1 MSRRDRRSNQNTTAI
16 KLSVKRFDGA
26 IVFLVCSG
34 LVVFRSKHLMFAG
47 WRSSMTGRL
56 WYMPLVAL
64 SLLIS
69 VHAKAAHAQTKITI
83 GVAAMSPR
91 TIPLLVAQEQGLF
104 AKHGIEARIVLIKG
118 APTLVASL
126 ISGDIEVGYTG
137 GTAVLGA
144 ASQGLYLRILSS
156 ISSKLTHSLV
166 ANPSFKTAE
175 QLRGKRFGIQSIGGS
190 TWMHTILGLEHVGL
204 DVKRDNIS
212 LLVIGDSVLISQ
224 SLEAGRID
232 AAVLDGALVR
242 RLKSKGF
249 YIVAD
254 MTPANIPMLNQ
265 AIVVTQELLQKRAGV
280 AENILMALVDS
291 LAYTLSPA
299 NKSVVA
305 KTMMRRFHID
315 DPVIAEEGYQD
326 LLTSIERKP
335 LPSLEALR
343 NIRRLMAVQNP
354 KAANVKVEELID
366 ARLIRKLD
374 ENGYMDRVAASY
386 GLK

>member
-1 MSRRDRRSNQNTTAI
+1 
-16 KLSVKRFDGA
+16 
-26 IVFLVCSG
+26 
-34 LVVFRSKHLMFAG
+34 
-47 WRSSMTGRL
+47 MTGKIKCAILIAAALIAVGAGRL
-56 WYMPLVAL
+56 L
-64 SLLIS
+64 
-69 VHAKAAHAQTKITI
+69 AQTRMTI

-104 AKHGIEARIVLIKG
+104 AKQGIDARVVLIKG

-156 ISSKLTHSLV
+156 ISSKLTHSLI
-166 ANPSFKTAE
+166 ASPNLKSAE
-175 QLRGKRFGIQSIGGS
+175 HLRGKRFGIQSIGGS
-190 TWMHTILGLEHVGL
+190 TWMHTILALEHVGL
-204 DVKRDNIS
+204 DVKRDNIN

-249 YIVAD
+249 TVITD
-254 MTPANIPMLNQ
+254 TTPANIPMLNQ
-265 AIVVTQELLQKRAGV
+265 ALVVTQDYLRMRADA
-280 AENILMALVDS
+280 AEKILMALVES
-291 LAYTLSPA
+291 LAFTLAPVNRPA
-299 NKSVVA
+299 VTKI
-305 KTMMRRFHID
+305 MMRRFHIS
-315 DPVIAEEGYQD
+315 DPVVADEGYHD

-335 LPSLEALR
+335 MPSLEALR
-343 NIRRLMAVQNP
+343 NIRRLMAVQSP

-374 ENGYMDRVAASY
+374 ESGYMDRVAAVY

>member
-1 MSRRDRRSNQNTTAI
+1 MI
-16 KLSVKRFDGA
+16 GKVKVVLFIAAALIAVAGA
-26 IVFLVCSG
+26 RVL
-34 LVVFRSKHLMFAG
+34 
-47 WRSSMTGRL
+47 
-56 WYMPLVAL
+56 
-64 SLLIS
+64 
-69 VHAKAAHAQTKITI
+69 AQTKITI

-91 TIPLLVAQEQGLF
+91 TIPLLIAQEQGLF
-104 AKHGIEARIVLIKG
+104 AKRGVEARIVLIKG

-156 ISSKLTHSLV
+156 ISSKLTHSLI
-166 ANPSFKTAE
+166 ASPNLKTAE

-190 TWMHTILGLEHVGL
+190 TWMHTILALEHVGL
-204 DVKRDNIS
+204 DVKRDHIN

-242 RLKSKGF
+242 RLQSKGF
-249 YIVAD
+249 TVVAD
-254 MTPANIPMLNQ
+254 TTPANIPMLNQ
-265 AIVVTQELLQKRAGV
+265 AIVVTQEFLQKRADA
-280 AENILMALVDS
+280 AEKILMALVES
-291 LAYTLSPA
+291 LAFTLAPA
-299 NKSVVA
+299 NREVVT
-305 KTMMRRFHID
+305 KTMMRRFRISD
-315 DPVIAEEGYQD
+315 AAVADEGYHD

-335 LPSLEALR
+335 MPSLDALR

-366 ARLIRKLD
+366 ARLIRKLE
-374 ENGYMDRVAASY
+374 ENGYVDKVAVAY
-386 GLK
+386 GIK

>member
-1 MSRRDRRSNQNTTAI
+1 
-16 KLSVKRFDGA
+16 
-26 IVFLVCSG
+26 
-34 LVVFRSKHLMFAG
+34 
-47 WRSSMTGRL
+47 MTGRL

-69 VHAKAAHAQTKITI
+69 VHARAAHAQTKITI

-354 KAANVKVEELID
+354 KAASVKVEELID

>member
-1 MSRRDRRSNQNTTAI
+1 MMRRIPGICAFAI
-16 KLSVKRFDGA
+16 LLAVAVLPALAGA
-26 IVFLVCSG
+26 QI
-34 LVVFRSKHLMFAG
+34 
-47 WRSSMTGRL
+47 
-56 WYMPLVAL
+56 
-64 SLLIS
+64 
-69 VHAKAAHAQTKITI
+69 KITI

-104 AKHGIEARIVLIKG
+104 AKQGIDSRIVLIRG

-156 ISSKLTHSLV
+156 ISSKLTHTIM
-166 ANPSFKTAE
+166 ANPNFKTAE

-190 TWMHTILGLEHVGL
+190 TWMHTILGLEHIGL
-204 DVKRDNIS
+204 DVKRDDIK
-212 LLVIGDSVLISQ
+212 LLVIGDSVLIGQ

-249 YIVAD
+249 YVVAD
-254 MTPANIPMLNQ
+254 LAPANIPMVNQ
-265 AIVVTQELLQKRAGV
+265 AIVVSQDFLQKRADV
-280 AENILMALVDS
+280 AEKILMALVDS
-291 LAYTLSPA
+291 LAFTLAPQ
-299 NKSVVA
+299 NRGVVT
-305 KTMMRRFHID
+305 KTIMTRFHISD
-315 DPVIAEEGYQD
+315 ATIAEEGYQD

-335 LPSLEALR
+335 MPSLDALR
-343 NIRRLMAVQNP
+343 NIKRLMAVQSP

-374 ENGYMDRVAASY
+374 ENGYMDKVAAGY

>member
-1 MSRRDRRSNQNTTAI
+1 MIRKIAVA
-16 KLSVKRFDGA
+16 L
-26 IVFLVCSG
+26 
-34 LVVFRSKHLMFAG
+34 
-47 WRSSMTGRL
+47 
-56 WYMPLVAL
+56 LVAL
-64 SLLIS
+64 VLTASGNS
-69 VHAKAAHAQTKITI
+69 PANSQTKITI

-91 TIPLLVAQEQGLF
+91 TIPLLIAQEQGLF
-104 AKHGIEARIVLIKG
+104 AKQGIDARIVLIKG

-156 ISSKLTHSLV
+156 VSSKLTHTIV
-166 ANPSFKTAE
+166 ANPNFKSAE
-175 QLRGKRFGIQSIGGS
+175 QLRGKRFGIQSIGGT
-190 TWMHTILGLEHVGL
+190 TWMHTILGLEHIGL

-212 LLVIGDSVLISQ
+212 LLVIGDSVLIGQ

-249 YIVAD
+249 YVVAELA
-254 MTPANIPMLNQ
+254 PANIPMVNQ
-265 AIVVTQELLQKRAGV
+265 AIVVSQEFLQKRSDV
-280 AENILMALVDS
+280 AEKILMALVDS
-291 LAYTLSPA
+291 LAYTLAPQ
-299 NKSVVA
+299 NKRIVT
-305 KTMMRRFHID
+305 KTIMTRFHISD
-315 DPVIAEEGYQD
+315 AAVADEGYQD
-326 LLTSIERKP
+326 LLISVERKP
-335 LPSLEALR
+335 MPSLDALR
-343 NIRRLMAVQNP
+343 NIKRLMAVQSP

-374 ENGYMDRVAASY
+374 DNGYMDKVAANY

>member
-1 MSRRDRRSNQNTTAI
+1 MAVRMWLMS
-16 KLSVKRFDGA
+16 
-26 IVFLVCSG
+26 
-34 LVVFRSKHLMFAG
+34 
-47 WRSSMTGRL
+47 
-56 WYMPLVAL
+56 LVAV
-64 SLLIS
+64 SLGA
-69 VHAKAAHAQTKITI
+69 VQGVPAVAQTKITV

-91 TIPLLVAQEQGLF
+91 TIPLLIAQEQGLF
-104 AKHGIEARIVLIKG
+104 AKQGIEARIVLIKG

-137 GTAVLGA
+137 GTAVLGV

-156 ISSKLTHSLV
+156 ISSKLTHSLI
-166 ANPSFKTAE
+166 ANPNFRTAE

-212 LLVIGDSVLISQ
+212 LLVIGDSVLIGQ

-249 YIVAD
+249 NVIAD

-265 AIVVTQELLQKRAGV
+265 AIVVTQESLQKRADV
-280 AENILMALVDS
+280 AEKVLMALVES

-315 DPVIAEEGYQD
+315 DPVIADEGYQD

-335 LPSLEALR
+335 LPSLDALR

-354 KAANVKVEELID
+354 KAASVKVEELID
-366 ARLIRKLD
+366 ARLIRRLD
-374 ENGYMDRVAASY
+374 ENGYMDKIAATY

>member
-1 MSRRDRRSNQNTTAI
+1 
-16 KLSVKRFDGA
+16 
-26 IVFLVCSG
+26 
-34 LVVFRSKHLMFAG
+34 
-47 WRSSMTGRL
+47 MTGRL

-64 SLLIS
+64 LLLIS
-69 VHAKAAHAQTKITI
+69 VYVEPAHAQTKITI

-91 TIPLLVAQEQGLF
+91 TIPLLIAQEQGLF

-166 ANPSFKTAE
+166 ANPNFKTAE

-265 AIVVTQELLQKRAGV
+265 AIVVTQEFLQKRADV
-280 AENILMALVDS
+280 AEKILMALVES

-343 NIRRLMAVQNP
+343 NIRRLMGVQNP
-354 KAANVKVEELID
+354 KAASVKVEELID

-374 ENGYMDRVAASY
+374 ENGYMDKIAATY